1 MTTAELLALRGGLA
15 DRRRALLDRL
25 VSDGADV
32 LEPAFIRMLADTHT
46 AVAAADA
53 ELIEM
58 EGDVE

>member
-58 EGDVE
+58 EGGA